1 MQERKWSIPAELAAL
16 AQWVCW
22 GAPGKARKC
31 PYNPRTGYPA
41 KAGQPDTWADLATAT
56 AAVNAG
62 YYEGVGFEFNG
73 GGIVGVDFDHCIQDG
88 KLDAWAAAWV
98 ERFNSYTE
106 VSPSG
111 TGLHILCRGKLPG
124 EAVKKPRGEMYDRA
138 RYFTITG
145 KPWDGPAKPLRDAQ
159 EAVTALYEELQA
171 ETRKAA
177 ERPTEART
185 APPGAVSIE
194 DAPLIEKMK
203 RGRNGAEF
211 SRLWAGDISAYPSHS
226 EADIAL
232 CNALAWWTNCDASRV
247 DRLFRQS
254 GLMREKWDRQ
264 QSGTTYGAIT
274 VQNAVNTCRGGYD
287 PGEYFRQQAAREFM
301 PTPAGP
307 LSLVDIAPEDNQRYG
322 LNDIGNGN
330 LFADWYKE
338 KARFVPERK
347 QWYIYDGKVWKPDTG
362 GLKIGR
368 AVV

>member
-1 MQERKWSIPAELAAL
+1 MQERKWSIPADLMVL
-16 AQWVCW
+16 PQWVCW

-56 AAVNAG
+56 AEVNAG
-62 YYEGVGFEFNG
+62 HYEGVGFEFNS
-73 GGIVGVDFDHCIQDG
+73 GGIVGVDFDHCIQGG

-171 ETRKAA
+171 GTRKSA

-185 APPGAVSIE
+185 APHGAVSIE

-211 SRLWAGDISAYPSHS
+211 SRLWAGDISAYPL
-226 EADIAL
+226 AL
-232 CNALAWWTNCDASRV
+232 RSGYSPVQCAGVV
-247 DRLFRQS
+247 DELRRCQS
-254 GLMREKWDRQ
+254 GQAFPSIRADAGKM
-264 QSGTTYGAIT
+264 G
-274 VQNAVNTCRGGYD
+274 
-287 PGEYFRQQAAREFM
+287 QAAKRHHLRRNHSAERRE
-301 PTPAGP
+301 
-307 LSLVDIAPEDNQRYG
+307 Y
-322 LNDIGNGN
+322 
-330 LFADWYKE
+330 
-338 KARFVPERK
+338 VP
-347 QWYIYDGKVWKPDTG
+347 
-362 GLKIGR
+362 GR
-368 AVV
+368 V